1 MTKTL
6 FGDGKMN
13 KKKFL
18 VTGAT
23 GSTGRETARLLIEK
37 GHSVRAFVHKDDER
51 SAALSKQGIEIAVG
65 DLLDI
70 DAVAKALTNID
81 GAYFCYPI
89 VPGLLQ
95 TTAYFAQ
102 AAKETGVQTIVNMSQ
117 ISARRDSKSHA
128 AQDHWVAERVFDRS
142 GINVTHIRPTF
153 FAEWL
158 LYGAH
163 VVSTGVLRLP
173 LSPNARHAPV
183 AAEDQAK
190 VIANI
195 LESPEE
201 HAGKIYLLLGAI
213 ELDQNQI
220 AAAVGKVLGMTVRY
234 EQVPAAVWVNDI
246 LSGGHYKKGQRT
258 DNPDKTVNP
267 GPAFLVQH
275 LEQVS
280 LDHKN
285 GIFAGTNDVIA
296 TIGKTQPLTV
306 EQFIQKHKDAFEPA
320 LDASGV

>member
-1 MTKTL
+1 
-6 FGDGKMN
+6 MN

-23 GSTGRETARLLIEK
+23 GSTGRETTRLLVEK
-37 GHSVRAFVHKDDER
+37 GQSVRAFVHSEDER
-51 SAALSKQGIEIAVG
+51 SEALAKHGIEIAVG

-70 DAVAKALTNID
+70 DAVSKALANID

-89 VPGLLQ
+89 RPGLLQ
-95 TTAYFAQ
+95 ATAYFAQ

-128 AQDHWVAERVFDRS
+128 AQDHWVAERIFDWS
-142 GINVTHIRPTF
+142 GVSVTHIRPTF

-163 VVSTGVLRLP
+163 LVRTGVFRQP
-173 LSPNARHAPV
+173 LSPDSRHAPV

-201 HAGKIYLLLGAI
+201 HSGKIYPLFGAV
-213 ELDQNQI
+213 ELDQNEI
-220 AAAVGKVLGMTVRY
+220 AAEIGKVLGITVKY
-234 EQVPAAVWVNDI
+234 EQVPAVVWVNDNLTGKKDSPDRI
-246 LSGGHYKKGQRT
+246 LDPG
-258 DNPDKTVNP
+258 VN
-267 GPAFLVQH
+267 FLIQH
-275 LEQVS
+275 LGEVS

-285 GIFAGTNDVIA
+285 GLFAGTNDLIA
-296 TIGKTQPLTV
+296 RIGKSQPLTV
-306 EQFIQKHKDAFEPA
+306 EQYVRKHKDAFKPA
-320 LDASGV
+320 VEVGRK